1 MEKNKRIMCICGIQ
15 ITFYLLILIG
25 LIVQFGVCIK
35 NGTVF
40 SKYLT
45 FGVMVLALVGCSCT
59 FVLWDYIRNVIRSS
73 NVDVVGVHNKKSLE
87 KKLQE
92 IQDGDDTLDIG
103 IMMFDLNNLK
113 MINDTYGHEQG
124 DIFIKIFASFLT
136 RILTEDSFL
145 ARFVGDEFV
154 IVQENA
160 VISQLEQMNLK
171 LQGLVDE
178 YNRTAEH
185 FISYAVGYE
194 VSCKNH
200 YYLIMDL
207 VKIADEKMYQ
217 DKKYKKQKQYMN
229 ITKRE
234 EKSIGDEQGLLAS
247 RLRQKIFTILTNCS
261 KKRRYAFV
269 MTDVNKFHLINDYW
283 GYEAGTEMLN
293 FVFQKMKMFPE
304 GIFIERYH
312 SDIFVG
318 IIDVTGLSYE
328 RTKEK
333 ISSYNMVIRKE
344 VLAAYPINY
353 FMLNTGVYYIDM
365 ENIEPNQIISC
376 TNLVRR
382 KAKEDNRAVCVYS
395 KEIDEKEIRK
405 AETIHSFKNALE
417 KEEFKIYFQPKIGSK
432 EQKIVSAEV
441 LVRWQKDKNTIWT
454 PYMFLPILE
463 ETGEIEK
470 LDYYVYEKAFQWI
483 DRRKKENKTILPL
496 SLNVSPV
503 HFKEIDNFI
512 KKTMGLVAKYHID
525 SKNIIF
531 EITENTYIH
540 NVEAVNNMIQMFHQ
554 KGIRISMDDFGSGYS
569 SLNTL
574 KEIMF
579 DEVKIDKRF
588 LDNELSDKGK
598 IVLQEIFHLLK
609 RTKKVIVCEGVETKE
624 MVDFLVKEGCDELQ
638 GYYYYKPLTEREFE
652 KSVEENGSNKILLQ
666 TKEK

>member
-1 MEKNKRIMCICGIQ
+1 MEKNKRIMCICGIL
-15 ITFYLLILIG
+15 IAFYLLILIG
-25 LIVQFGVCIK
+25 LIVQFGICIK

-45 FGVMVLALVGCSCT
+45 FGVMVVALVGCSFM

-92 IQDGDDTLDIG
+92 IQDGDDTLNIG

-113 MINDTYGHEQG
+113 KINDTYGHEQG
-124 DIFIKIFASFLT
+124 DIFIKTFASFLT

-145 ARFVGDEFV
+145 ARFGGDEFV

-171 LQGLVDE
+171 LQSFVDE

-283 GYEAGTEMLN
+283 GYEVGTEMLN
-293 FVFQKMKMFPE
+293 FVLQKMKMFPE

-318 IIDVTGLSYE
+318 IIDVTGLSYK

-344 VLAAYPINY
+344 VLEEYPINY

-365 ENIEPNQIISC
+365 EDIDPNQIISC

-382 KAKEDNRAVCVYS
+382 KAKENNDAVCIYTP
-395 KEIDEKEIRK
+395 KIDEEELRK

-441 LVRWQKDKNTIWT
+441 LVRWQKDENTIWV

-470 LDYYVYEKAFQWI
+470 LDYYIYEKAFQWI
-483 DRRKKENKTILPL
+483 SRRKQENKSILPL

-503 HFKEIDNFI
+503 HFKEIDKFI
-512 KKTMGLVAKYHID
+512 AKAMGLIDMYHID
-525 SKNIIF
+525 SKYIVF

-540 NVEAVNNMIQMFHQ
+540 NIEAVNLMIQTFHQ
-554 KGIRISMDDFGSGYS
+554 RGIRISMDDFGSGYS

-574 KEIMF
+574 KDIIF
-579 DEVKIDKRF
+579 DEVKIDKKF
-588 LDNELSDKGK
+588 LDNEPSEKGK
-598 IVLQEIFHLLK
+598 IVLEEIFHLLK
-609 RTKKVIVCEGVETKE
+609 RTKKFIVCEGVETKE

-638 GYYYYKPLTEREFE
+638 GYYYYKPLTEQEFE